1 MITSVHYKPH
11 IWSPAYNPIMY
22 SFTSDKNTQVDFT
35 YVVDIYVNEAVG
47 SATYTRRLKQR
58 PNPAGACMIDISP
71 IVTPFIDLSN
81 YSAEEGWSLRYRNS
95 DEIAASVYIKVG
107 EEYAGPSGGATAIYD
122 GNGSIGEPAYTIYSQ
137 EFEKPVRVI
146 PAALDYQDSQANL
159 AATGAY
165 GYFAPYVMDDNGKFL
180 KRDSNSISVRA
191 SDRHTLSFLNWY
203 DGPTGASTLGS
214 IQLMQISE
222 YGATGLIATTN
233 YYNQESNGGGPQ
245 LGSNYTTVT
254 ESITTDVLT
263 FRCGP
268 GDLSLDPSTTYYTVT
283 AYIKTTPS
291 SSASPQTVASETVTF
306 TLDTECQD
314 LYPVVR
320 LSWLNDLGGRDYY
333 NFDMFYELTSVT
345 EGDTYYQTPIN
356 WSSTTPVAVDGS
368 ADQTGNWLRGG
379 NKSYNP
385 NVVRTFSIQ
394 SDWLTQEYVDF
405 LGGIA
410 ESSSVW
416 AYIGDNPIP
425 FTVQITNSEY
435 TYKNIKQTK
444 LVQASF
450 DCQITKLQQKQNM

>member
-11 IWSPAYNPIMY
+11 IWSPVYNPVMY
-22 SFTSDKNTQVDFT
+22 SFTSDKNTQTDFT
-35 YVVDIYVNEAVG
+35 YVVDVYINEPT
-47 SATYTRRLKQR
+47 SSTTYTRRIKQR
-58 PNPAGACMIDISP
+58 PNPAGACMLDLSP
-71 IVTPFIDLSN
+71 ILTPYIDLSN
-81 YSAEEGWSLRYRNS
+81 YAAEEGWSLRYRNS
-95 DEIAASVYIKVG
+95 QEIAASVFIRVG
-107 EEYAGPSGGATAIYD
+107 EEYAGPSGGAAIIYN
-122 GNGSIGEPAYTIYSQ
+122 GNGSTGDPAYAIYSQ
-137 EFEKPVRVI
+137 EFSKPVRVI
-146 PAALDYQDSQANL
+146 PAALDYQDSQDNL
-159 AATGAY
+159 AATGPY
-165 GYFAPYVMDDNGKFL
+165 GYFAPYIMDGDGKFL
-180 KRDSNSISVRA
+180 KRDSNTISVRA
-191 SDRHTLSFLNWY
+191 TDRHTLSFLNWF

-214 IQLMQISE
+214 VQLMQVIQ
-222 YGATGLIATTN
+222 YGATGLISTTN
-233 YYNQESNGGGPQ
+233 YQNTQTEGGGPQ
-245 LGSNYTTVT
+245 TTSAYTTVT
-254 ESITTDVLT
+254 EDIATDLLT

-268 GDLSLDPSTTYYTVT
+268 ADLSLNANTTYYTVT
-283 AYIKTTPS
+283 AYRKTTAS
-291 SSASPQTVASETVTF
+291 SSSNPQSVASETVRF
-306 TLDTECQD
+306 DLDTDCQD

-368 ADQTGNWLRGG
+368 SDQTGNWLRGG

-394 SDWLTQEYVDF
+394 SDWLTQDYVDF
-405 LGGIA
+405 LGAIA

-416 AYIGDNPIP
+416 AYIGDNPVP